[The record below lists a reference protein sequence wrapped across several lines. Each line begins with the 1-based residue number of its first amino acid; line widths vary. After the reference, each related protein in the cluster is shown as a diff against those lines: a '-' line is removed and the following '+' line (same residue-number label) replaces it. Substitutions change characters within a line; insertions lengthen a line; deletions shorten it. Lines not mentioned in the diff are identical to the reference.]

1 MITIKKLFLTLL
13 LLSSIVYSQ
22 NIAPV
27 LTATGNQIYCPQ
39 SSLPIVTNMSII
51 DPDDIGIQAMY
62 VQISS
67 GYVLGQ
73 DTLTLTGVHPTIT
86 TSWNATEGKLTLSGV
101 SGNPTYL
108 EFTAAIEAI
117 VFSNTSIN
125 PNGQRVFSITVG
137 QANYLESTDHYYQY
151 IPNTGISWL
160 NAKNAAASSTYYG
173 LQGYLATITSMD
185 EVQISGIQA
194 SGAGWIGGTDEE
206 TEGVW
211 KWASGPEAGTIFWN
225 GGINGST
232 PNFSFWN
239 TNEPN
244 NQGEEDY
251 AHVTAPGVGQPG
263 SWNDLSLTGATSGNY
278 QPKGY
283 IVEYGGMPGDPVLHI
298 STTATI
304 TIPQITSFTNSS
316 NCGNGTVTLQ
326 ASANTGSVNWYANS
340 TGGIPVFTGNTFTT
354 PILNTTTNYYVDAF
368 PIGCSTGTRTMITAT
383 INEIPTTSFIQPNP
397 ICQNTSTT
405 INAASTIGT
414 INWYA
419 SPTSS
424 SLLFSGNS
432 FTTPI
437 LNTTTTYYFEA
448 DNNGC
453 LSNRTAVTID
463 VQPIPTVFDE
473 NISFCE
479 NTSAQLQS
487 RISGATYLWSTGE
500 TSQNITVVAAGNYS
514 VVITNGFGC
523 SATKNFL
530 ATTNPIPE
538 IDSIKVQ
545 MDGITINTT
554 NSGNFLYSIDGT
566 NFYSS
571 NFFSITNGGLYSAY
585 LKDFYDCGI
594 DIQSFI
600 FISTPTFF
608 TPNNDGNNDFW
619 FVKGTQ
625 FFPNAKTYIFDR
637 YGKLLTTLHTN
648 NILWDGSFNN
658 EKMPAADYWFST
670 EIPETNQI
678 IKGHFSLLR

>member
-1 MITIKKLFLTLL
+1 
-13 LLSSIVYSQ
+13 
-22 NIAPV
+22 
-27 LTATGNQIYCPQ
+27 
-39 SSLPIVTNMSII
+39 
-51 DPDDIGIQAMY
+51 MY

-304 TIPQITSFTNSS
+304 TIPQITSFTNAS
-316 NCGNGTVTLQ
+316 NCGNGAVTLQ
-326 ASANTGSVNWYANS
+326 ASANIGNVNWYANS
-340 TGGIPVFTGNTFTT
+340 TGGTS
-354 PILNTTTNYYVDAF
+354 LQSNTT
-368 PIGCSTGTRTMITAT
+368 
-383 INEIPTTSFIQPNP
+383 NP
-397 ICQNTSTT
+397 S
-405 INAASTIGT
+405 
-414 INWYA
+414 
-419 SPTSS
+419 
-424 SLLFSGNS
+424 S
-432 FTTPI
+432 FTTPSI
-437 LNTTTTYYFEA
+437 NATTSYYVEQQYNAGLGVGTNTGNVTTTGVGVAFNVHTAFTLNSLVIRTRKSSNADGSLTVLIKNSIGTVVSTHNLVVPGVSGNNNNVTYNIGYAFSPGIYTMEVSAMSANISRVYFTAGVAYPLNYGVVSFTGNVGNGAGSYNYFYDWNISLPRQEVVATIGSNVTPSVSITSSDA
-448 DNNGC
+448 DNSICSGTSVTFTATPVNGGSAPSYQWK
-453 LSNRTAVTID
+453 LNGANVGTNSATYSNSTLANNDVVTVVMTANNACQTASTANGNSITTAVTN
-463 VQPIPTVFDE
+463 TVSPSVSMVSDDADNFVC
-473 NISFCE
+473 NG
-479 NTSAQLQS
+479 TSVTFT
-487 RISGATYLWSTGE
+487 AT
-500 TSQNITVVAAGNYS
+500 A
-514 VVITNGFGC
+514 
-523 SATKNFL
+523 
-530 ATTNPIPE
+530 
-538 IDSIKVQ
+538 
-545 MDGITINTT
+545 
-554 NSGNFLYSIDGT
+554 
-566 NFYSS
+566 
-571 NFFSITNGGLYSAY
+571 TNGGSAPTY
-585 LKDFYDCGI
+585 QWKVI
-594 DIQSFI
+594 DAGVE
-600 FISTPTFF
+600 TFF
-608 TPNNDGNNDFW
+608 AIPSSVPPFL
-619 FVKGTQ
+619 
-625 FFPNAKTYIFDR
+625 R
-637 YGKLLTTLHTN
+637 KLSRVALN
-648 NILWDGSFNN
+648 
-658 EKMPAADYWFST
+658 
-670 EIPETNQI
+670 
-678 IKGHFSLLR
+678 

>member
-1 MITIKKLFLTLL
+1 MIAIKKLFLILL
-13 LLSSIVYSQ
+13 LLSGFVYSQ

-101 SGNPTYL
+101 SGNPTYF

-125 PNGQRVFSITVG
+125 PSGQRVFSITVG

-211 KWASGPEAGTIFWN
+211 KWASGPEIGTVFWN

-251 AHVTAPGVGQPG
+251 AHVTAPGVGQAG

-304 TIPQITSFTNSS
+304 TIPQITSFTNAS

-326 ASANTGSVNWYANS
+326 ASANIGNVNWYANS
-340 TGGIPVFTGNTFTT
+340 TGGSPIFTGNTFTT
-354 PILNTTTNYYVDAF
+354 PTLNTTTNYYVDTF
-368 PIGCSTGTRTMITAT
+368 PMGCSTGTRTMITAT
-383 INEIPTTSFIQPNP
+383 INEIPTTSFTQPIP
-397 ICQNTSTT
+397 ICQNTNTT
-405 INAASTIGT
+405 INATSTIGT
-414 INWYA
+414 INWYD
-419 SPTSS
+419 SLTSTTP
-424 SLLFSGNS
+424 LFIGNS
-432 FTTPI
+432 FTTPT

-448 DNNGC
+448 NNNGC
-453 LSNRTAVTID
+453 LSNRTAVTITIL
-463 VQPIPTVFDE
+463 PIPIVNDDT
-473 NISFCE
+473 ISFCE
-479 NTSAQLQS
+479 GTFTQLQS
-487 RISGATYLWSTGE
+487 GINSATYLWSTGE
-500 TSQNITVVAAGNYS
+500 TTQNITIVAAGNYS
-514 VVITNGFGC
+514 VVITNSLGC

-530 ATTNPIPE
+530 VTTNPIPE

-545 MDGITINTT
+545 IDGITINTT

-566 NFYSS
+566 NFSSS
-571 NFFSITNGGLYSAY
+571 NFFSIINGGLYNAY
-585 LKDFYDCGI
+585 VKDIYECGI
-594 DIQSFI
+594 DIV
-600 FISTPTFF
+600 T
-608 TPNNDGNNDFW
+608 
-619 FVKGTQ
+619 
-625 FFPNAKTYIFDR
+625 
-637 YGKLLTTLHTN
+637 GK
-648 NILWDGSFNN
+648 
-658 EKMPAADYWFST
+658 
-670 EIPETNQI
+670 QI
-678 IKGHFSLLR
+678 GRAHV